1 MTTENTDTL
10 TVLPSV
16 THGVWRI
23 HVPDPDVHDMLGT
36 EYVLTA
42 YPLTVSGDEVRQK
55 VKRVNSWCLVHLVR
69 LDGSTFMD
77 ELSLASGGE

>member
-1 MTTENTDTL
+1 MSDTEII

-23 HVPDPDVHDMLGT
+23 HVPDPAVHEMLGT

-42 YPLTVSGDEVRQK
+42 YPLTFSGDVLREK
-55 VKRVNSWCLVHLVR
+55 VKKVNSWCLVHLVR
-69 LDGSTFMD
+69 QDGSTFVD
-77 ELSLASGGE
+77 ELADK